1 MLTHIL
7 HNFPALCAFLDQLH
21 LELSKP
27 QHQHILN
34 LADALLTCADTKT
47 LAALQRQFIAVADAF
62 NAMTTDR
69 PYRRAKTHEE
79 AMAELG
85 RCAGTQLDPQVVEAF
100 MKLMGE
106 E

>member
-47 LAALQRQFIAVADAF
+47 LAAL
-62 NAMTTDR
+62 
-69 PYRRAKTHEE
+69 
-79 AMAELG
+79 
-85 RCAGTQLDPQVVEAF
+85 
-100 MKLMGE
+100 
-106 E
+106 